1 MWLKWPSQDKLG
13 IKCPPT
19 SFCQLLQ
26 STYLTRQAMVYF
38 IFFLLRNISRITLP
52 PGQGRL
58 KGQWVSDVHPLPIL
72 RSLKEL
78 KASYEKSRRWQGWFL
93 TLDDKSLGRRR
104 RRRGQEKEEKPH
116 SFAFLTAS
124 IALLFSEMK
133 TKLET
138 KWNRNDRSLEFSP
151 QPPRFASKG
160 NSLHLTIKCLVK

>member
-38 IFFLLRNISRITLP
+38 IFFLLRNISRITLS

-72 RSLKEL
+72 RSLKEPAMRSPEDDRDDFLHLMTKAWAGGEGGGVKRKKRNHIPSPSWRQASHCSSL
-78 KASYEKSRRWQGWFL
+78 KWRQSWKQNGTEMTEVW
-93 TLDDKSLGRRR
+93 
-104 RRRGQEKEEKPH
+104 
-116 SFAFLTAS
+116 SF
-124 IALLFSEMK
+124 
-133 TKLET
+133 
-138 KWNRNDRSLEFSP
+138 
-151 QPPRFASKG
+151 PP
-160 NSLHLTIKCLVK
+160 SLHALRQKVIHFT